1 MSSWPHGGKSV
12 LGLEWEW
19 AIHHSPKGHECE
31 VPQALHPRTI
41 QRVGNEFPGMGRGL
55 LRALPE
61 VRHSVPNT
69 RSALSQ
75 LFVASK
81 PQLLPQSS

>member
-1 MSSWPHGGKSV
+1 MSNWPHGGKSV

-19 AIHHSPKGHECE
+19 ASIHHSPKGHECE
-31 VPQALHPRTI
+31 SQALRTI